1 MKISITAEDIPA
13 DVFETIHD
21 EHTRFPFF
29 ETEDAQVIGGGH
41 HDKAEFAALLTRYD
55 HLMSGEDFETAPED
69 VEWRYALVTVKDGEW
84 WFAWS
89 KGNDPVKSDSP
100 GAIAITLVRR

>member
-1 MKISITAEDIPA
+1 MTGTTGTVPA

-29 ETEDAQVIGGGH
+29 ESEDATIIGGGH
-41 HDKAEFAALLTRYD
+41 HDKAEFATLVTQYD
-55 HLMSGEDFETAPED
+55 RMMSGEDWETTAD
-69 VEWRYALVTVKDGEW
+69 AVEWRYALPEDKDGEW

-89 KGNDPVKSDSP
+89 QNGERVTAETP
-100 GAIAITLVRR
+100 GAIAITMVQR

>member
-1 MKISITAEDIPA
+1 MKINISAEDIPA

-41 HDKAEFAALLTRYD
+41 HDKGAFAALVTRYD
-55 HLMSGEDFETAPED
+55 HLVSGERYETAPDD
-69 VEWRYALVTVKDGEW
+69 VEWLYAIATVKDGEW
-84 WFAWS
+84 WFTWA
-89 KGNDPVKSDSP
+89 KRGKPVTAATP
-100 GAIAITLVRR
+100 GAIAITMVRR

>member
-1 MKISITAEDIPA
+1 MKINISAENVPA

-41 HDKAEFAALLTRYD
+41 HDKAEFAALVTRYD
-55 HLMSGEDFETAPED
+55 HLMSGEDFETAAED
-69 VEWRYALVTVKDGEW
+69 VEWLYATATVKDGEW
-84 WFAWS
+84 WFTWA
-89 KGNDPVKSDSP
+89 KHGNLVAASTP
-100 GAIAITLVRR
+100 GALAITMVRR